1 MKPELCDIPVPHHVE
16 ILERNVPFVGPIF
29 SIEDDLIRF
38 SSGEEVR
45 RQRMNHDDA
54 VAVAA
59 LRPGESGW
67 ELLVIQQYRHPVQ
80 QIMWEIPAGLRD
92 LPGEPPLLTAQR
104 ELMEE
109 TELKAEKWCQVANFI
124 SSPGCANEDLTLYL
138 AFGITEA
145 ETDFVKTAE
154 EAEIAQHWVPL
165 DDVLQAIFRSKL
177 RSPTLVLGALAA
189 HLALTEPELFPDLD
203 LPKLT

>member
-1 MKPELCDIPVPHHVE
+1 MPELRDIPAPEHVE
-16 ILERNVPFVGPIF
+16 ILERKVPFVGPIF

-92 LPGEPPLLTAQR
+92 IPGEPALQTAQR
-104 ELMEE
+104 ELAEE
-109 TELKAEKWCQVANFI
+109 AGLSAKQWYRVANFI

-138 AFGITEA
+138 AFEIA
-145 ETDFVKTAE
+145 AVETDFVKTAE
-154 EAEIAQHWVPL
+154 EAEISLHWVPL
-165 DDVLQAIFRSKL
+165 AEVLAAIFRSEL
-177 RSPTLVLGALAA
+177 RSPTLVLGAMAA
-189 HLALTEPELFPDLD
+189 HLALTQPELFPAIR
-203 LPKLT
+203 LPK